1 MAFFKYTAKNKFSE
15 TVKGKVEAQT
25 IEQAASLL
33 TSRDLLV
40 ITLNPLVE
48 DSLQFFKS
56 KFFGIKIDDIVNF
69 TRQLSTMITA
79 GLPLSSALSI
89 LVQQGKP
96 EMSKM
101 VSGLLQEVEG
111 GTSFAKALDKQK
123 EYFSRIYIQLVFAGE
138 AGGVLD
144 NILERLAENMEKQKD
159 FRAKTKGALIYP
171 VIVIIAMLVVGA
183 IMMIFVIPKL
193 TEMYR
198 DFGADLPLATR
209 VLIAISDFMVRA
221 WWFVAIAIVGGVFGV
236 RRWYKTE
243 AGQLVVDKFVMRLP
257 VVGVLTQKV
266 ILTEF
271 SRTLSL
277 LLGAGI
283 SLLQAL
289 QIVTDGVENIVY
301 RDALQKATDQVEK
314 GVSLSQALSHYDDIF
329 PPILHQM
336 IKVGEETGKLD
347 SVLKK
352 LSEYFE
358 SETEH
363 AVKNMTTA
371 IEPLI
376 MVVLGIG
383 VGAMVIAIIMP
394 IYNLTSQF

>member
-25 IEQAASLL
+25 IDQAASLL
-33 TSRDLLV
+33 TSRELLV
-40 ITLNPLVE
+40 ITLSPLVE
-48 DSLQFFKS
+48 DSFQFFKA

-79 GLPLSSALSI
+79 GLPLSSALAI

-96 EMSKM
+96 EMTKM
-101 VSGLLQEVEG
+101 VSGLLEEVEG
-111 GTSFAKALDKQK
+111 GSSFAKALDKQK
-123 EYFSRIYIQLVFAGE
+123 IYFSRIYIQLVFAGE

-144 NILERLAENMEKQKD
+144 NILERLAENMEKQKE

-171 VIVIIAMLVVGA
+171 VIVIVAMLVVGA

-209 VLIAISDFMVRA
+209 ALIAISDFMVRA
-221 WWFVAIAIVGGVFGV
+221 WWFVLLVIVGGIIGF
-236 RRWYKTE
+236 RRWYKTKP
-243 AGQLVVDKFVMRLP
+243 GQLAIDKFIMKIP
-257 VVGVLTQKV
+257 VFGILTQKV

-271 SRTLSL
+271 TRTLSL

-289 QIVTDGVENIVY
+289 QIVTDGVDNIIY
-301 RDALQKATDQVEK
+301 REALQKATDQVEK

-371 IEPLI
+371 IEPII